1 MEEQEIH
8 LRDYLRVIQKRK
20 SIIATFFLITFIVV
34 VIGTFSATPIYEAST
49 QILVEKSDNTP
60 LTGSYYRNFRDPEFF
75 ETQRQ
80 IIRSQNVAKK
90 VVDILSLDT
99 NYETYFPAEK
109 NKPSIV
115 RTTVASIKSFV
126 ADLLPSTDSADKA
139 WEKSKGDPEIHNFVK
154 YLVNWVA
161 GTKLIFILLLIVILY
176 IADEQTLVLTSAALV
191 ISITSFFWRLFPLIR
206 RMDHDGQIDP
216 KNYSAVL
223 GWMIFAF
230 ILVFLTAIIFSVFR

>member
-1 MEEQEIH
+1 MNLLTI
-8 LRDYLRVIQKRK
+8 VT
-20 SIIATFFLITFIVV
+20 IAFLILE
-34 VIGTFSATPIYEAST
+34 ATNVLALY
-49 QILVEKSDNTP
+49 
-60 LTGSYYRNFRDPEFF
+60 FF
-75 ETQRQ
+75 
-80 IIRSQNVAKK
+80 
-90 VVDILSLDT
+90 
-99 NYETYFPAEK
+99 P
-109 NKPSIV
+109 
-115 RTTVASIKSFV
+115 
-126 ADLLPSTDSADKA
+126 DSKLANSVGVFKA

-176 IADEQTLVLTSAALV
+176 ISDEQTLVLTSAALV